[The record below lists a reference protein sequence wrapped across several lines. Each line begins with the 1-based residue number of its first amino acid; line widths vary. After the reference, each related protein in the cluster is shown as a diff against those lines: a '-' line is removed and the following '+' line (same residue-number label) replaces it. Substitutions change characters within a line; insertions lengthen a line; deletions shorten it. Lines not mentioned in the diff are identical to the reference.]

1 MADAATA
8 LDTLESRIKPSLM
21 AQLILLT
28 IGVFVAL
35 FLIWAAVAQVDEVS
49 RGTGKVIP
57 SRQLQVI
64 QNLEGGIVKEVLVER
79 GQQVKRGQVLM
90 RLDQTQLAADFL
102 NGQEG
107 YNALVAKIARLQ
119 GEVAGHAPQFAAAL
133 QRSAPA
139 MVQSELALYS
149 ARQAELLANLN
160 VGQARLAQAER
171 AVSEAE
177 VQTQTTRQALA
188 LAEQE
193 VKLLTPLVQ
202 KGIEPQVELLRAQG
216 RVAQAS
222 GEYSAAQLGTERA
235 RAAVRE
241 AQYDIA
247 SVRERFRAKVVE
259 ELTEAKAELA
269 GMGRE
274 LPALEDKVTRT
285 DVRAPI
291 AGTVNRV
298 LVTTIGGVVRP
309 GEPLVEIVPSDDTLV
324 VEARVS
330 PKDIGQ
336 IATGQSATVKITAY
350 DSSLYGGLKGS
361 IESIS
366 PDSITDEKTGE
377 LYYLIHVRTEG
388 DTLKSKDGAPLEIT
402 PGMVAEVDVLGR
414 KRSIMDYILTPI
426 TRITDKAMREN

>member
-1 MADAATA
+1 MADAAA
-8 LDTLESRIKPSLM
+8 FLDTLENRIKPSLM

-28 IGVFVAL
+28 IGVFVLL
-35 FLIWAAVAQVDEVS
+35 FFVWAAIAQVDEVS

-57 SRQLQVI
+57 SRQLQVV
-64 QNLEGGIVKEVLVER
+64 QNLEGGIIKEVLVER
-79 GQQVKRGQVLM
+79 GQSVKRGQVLM
-90 RLDQTQLAADFL
+90 RMDQTQLAADYL
-102 NGQEG
+102 HGQEG

-133 QRSAPA
+133 ERSAPA

-160 VGQARLAQAER
+160 VGQAKLAQAER

-216 RVAQAS
+216 RVTQAS
-222 GEYSAAQLGTERA
+222 GDYSAAQLGTERV
-235 RAAVRE
+235 RAAVSE
-241 AQYDIA
+241 AQYDIT
-247 SVRERFRAKVVE
+247 SVRERFRSKSVE
-259 ELTEAKAELA
+259 ELTEAKAQLA

-291 AGTVNRV
+291 AGTVNRI

-324 VEARVS
+324 VEAHIS

-350 DSSLYGGLKGS
+350 DSAIYGGLKGS
-361 IESIS
+361 IEYIS
-366 PDSITDEKTGE
+366 PDSISDPKTGE

-388 DTLKSKDGAPLEIT
+388 DSLKEKGGTDLEIT

-414 KRSIMDYILTPI
+414 KRTILDYILTPI
-426 TRITDKAMREN
+426 TRITDKAMRES

>member
-1 MADAATA
+1 MADAATV

-35 FLIWAAVAQVDEVS
+35 FVAWAVLAEVDEVT

-64 QNLEGGIVKEVLVER
+64 QNLEGGIIKEVLVER
-79 GQQVKRGQVLM
+79 GQSVKRGQVLM

-119 GEVAGHAPQFAAAL
+119 GEVSGHAPQFAVAL
-133 QRSAPA
+133 QRNAPA

-160 VGQARLAQAER
+160 VGQAKLAQAER

-216 RVAQAS
+216 RVTQAS
-222 GEYSAAQLGTERA
+222 GDYSATRLGTERA
-235 RAAVRE
+235 RAAVSE
-241 AQYDIA
+241 AQYDIT

-259 ELTEAKAELA
+259 ELTEAKAKLA

-291 AGTVNRV
+291 AGTVNRI

-324 VEARVS
+324 VEARIA

-336 IATGQSATVKITAY
+336 IAAGQSATVKITAY
-350 DSSLYGGLKGS
+350 DSAIYGGLKGS

-366 PDSITDEKTGE
+366 PDSISDPKTGE
-377 LYYLIHVRTEG
+377 LYYLIHVRTEA
-388 DTLKSKDGAPLEIT
+388 DTLKEKNGKVLDIT

-426 TRITDKAMREN
+426 TRITDKAMRES

>member
-1 MADAATA
+1 M
-8 LDTLESRIKPSLM
+8 
-21 AQLILLT
+21 
-28 IGVFVAL
+28 
-35 FLIWAAVAQVDEVS
+35 
-49 RGTGKVIP
+49 
-57 SRQLQVI
+57 
-64 QNLEGGIVKEVLVER
+64 
-79 GQQVKRGQVLM
+79 
-90 RLDQTQLAADFL
+90 
-102 NGQEG
+102 
-107 YNALVAKIARLQ
+107 
-119 GEVAGHAPQFAAAL
+119 
-133 QRSAPA
+133 
-139 MVQSELALYS
+139 
-149 ARQAELLANLN
+149 
-160 VGQARLAQAER
+160 
-171 AVSEAE
+171 
-177 VQTQTTRQALA
+177 
-188 LAEQE
+188 
-193 VKLLTPLVQ
+193 
-202 KGIEPQVELLRAQG
+202 
-216 RVAQAS
+216 
-222 GEYSAAQLGTERA
+222 
-235 RAAVRE
+235 
-241 AQYDIA
+241 
-247 SVRERFRAKVVE
+247 
-259 ELTEAKAELA
+259 TEAKAELA